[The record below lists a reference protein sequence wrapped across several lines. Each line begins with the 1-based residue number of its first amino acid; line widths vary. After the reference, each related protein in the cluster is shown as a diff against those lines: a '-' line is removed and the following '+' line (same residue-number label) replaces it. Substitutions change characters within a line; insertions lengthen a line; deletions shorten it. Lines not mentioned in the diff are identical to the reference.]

1 MIICTDLL
9 TSASRV
15 VRATNQF
22 IVSLYMMHMY
32 FLVFLRQWVLK
43 NGFQK
48 SDVRDVSNGYRR

>member
-32 FLVFLRQWVLK
+32 FLVFLRQWTIK

-48 SDVRDVSNGYRR
+48 SDVRDISSVHRM